1 MSQMSSSGFLADF
14 PVDFLLLAVAFTSNA
29 SKSSSAI
36 VFGATFMGRDLLAAL
51 LVVAGAASDPKL
63 LLCDSKPFHPSSLLA
78 EF

>member
-14 PVDFLLLAVAFTSNA
+14 PADFLFAVALTSNA
-29 SKSSSAI
+29 SKSSSTI